1 MEEDLIMHD
10 HIGQPTPLI
19 DGREKVTGRIAY
31 TPDLRLPGMLHARLV
46 LSPYAHARIR
56 AIDKAVAKRVPGVV
70 EIFTA
75 EDLPN
80 LDPAPTSRAQAML
93 AWERVIFQGQPVAVV
108 LAQTEAAAL
117 DGAEQVRVDYEPL
130 PAVIDLLEAMAPE
143 APVVWPGGVPSEWEE
158 AAMHGIEATGDVRSK
173 RRATNIT
180 SAPRFTR
187 GDVEQGFREAD
198 VIIEKTYRTSMVHQ
212 SYLEPQATVAAVDP
226 LGHVTIWTS
235 TQAQFYVRT
244 EVAKALNLSET
255 QVRVVPMP
263 VGGAFGGK
271 FLLLEPLVATLAWLT
286 RQPVRLVL
294 TRSEDLQST
303 VPAPQTIIEVRT
315 GARRDGTLTALQAR
329 LIFDSGAWPAT
340 PVSIA
345 CNLIGGYY
353 RFPHLDIQG
362 VEVLT
367 HKPAVGAYRAPGAP
381 QATFAIESQMDELAR
396 ALALDPI
403 EFRLRNAC
411 DQGDL
416 MPNGKPWPKIGLRDC
431 LERMREHPAWQAR
444 ETCGPNEGIGIA
456 VGGWPGGR
464 EPAAAI
470 CQLNGDGTLSVHV
483 GSIDITGTHTG
494 FALIAAETFGVEP
507 SRVRI
512 VSGDS
517 DAAPYAGGSGGS
529 KITYTVGVAVLRA
542 AAEARRQ
549 VLEVAAD
556 YLEAHPDDLEIRD
569 GWVQIRGGP
578 EHRVSL
584 AEIGEMTREFGG
596 KYEPIFGHGRS
607 AQAAPAP
614 GFAAELA
621 RVWVDPETGEVRL
634 LHFVAIQDV
643 GRAINPLAVEGQ
655 IHGGV
660 AQSIGWGLIERMVY
674 DETGQL
680 LTGSLMD
687 YALPKTIT
695 VPPIEVEIL
704 EVPAPDG
711 PFGARGVGEPPV
723 VPGAAAIANAI
734 RDAVGVRVTELPVT
748 PERLYRRLR
757 SR

>member
-1 MEEDLIMHD
+1 MPHR
-10 HIGQPTPLI
+10 IGQPTPLI
-19 DGREKVTGRIAY
+19 DGREKVTGRITY
-31 TPDLRLPGMLHARLV
+31 TPDLRVPGMLHARLV
-46 LSPYAHARIR
+46 LSPHAHARIR
-56 AIDKAVAKRVPGVV
+56 AVDKAAALRVPGVV
-70 EIFTA
+70 EVFTA
-75 EDLPN
+75 EDLPH
-80 LDPAPTSRAQAML
+80 LDPAPTSRAKAML
-93 AWERVIFQGQPVAVV
+93 ARERVVFQGQPVAVV
-108 LAQTEAAAL
+108 LAETEAAAL

-130 PAVIDLLEAMAPE
+130 PAVVDPLAAMAPD
-143 APVVWPGGVPSEWEE
+143 APLVWPEGVPTEWAE
-158 AAMHGIEATGDVRSK
+158 AAMHGIEETDDANTKPRRTNVTATH
-173 RRATNIT
+173 
-180 SAPRFTR
+180 RFTR
-187 GDVEQGFREAD
+187 GDVERGFREAD
-198 VIIEKTYRTSMVHQ
+198 VIVEQTYRTSMVHQ
-212 SYLEPQATVAAVDP
+212 SYLEPQAAVAAVDP
-226 LGHVTIWTS
+226 LERVTVWTS
-235 TQAQFYVRT
+235 TQAQFYVRS
-244 EVAKALNLSET
+244 EVASVLELPEQ

-286 RQPVRLVL
+286 RRPVRLVL
-294 TRSEDLQST
+294 TRSEDLQSA
-303 VPAPQTIIEVRT
+303 VPAPQAILEVKT

-396 ALALDPI
+396 ALGMDPI
-403 EFRLRNAC
+403 ELRLRNAC
-411 DQGDL
+411 DEGDL
-416 MPNGKPWPKIGLRDC
+416 MPNGRPWPKIGLRAC
-431 LERMREHPAWQAR
+431 LERLREHPAWQAR
-444 ETCGPNEGIGIA
+444 EAHGPDEGVGVA

-464 EPAAAI
+464 EPAAAV

-494 FALIAAETFGVEP
+494 FALIAAEAFGVEP
-507 SRVRI
+507 ERVRI
-512 VSGDS
+512 VAGDT
-517 DAAPYAGGSGGS
+517 DQAPYAGGSGGS
-529 KITYTVGVAVLRA
+529 KITYTVGLAVLQA
-542 AAEARRQ
+542 AAEARQQ

-556 YLEAHPDDLEIRD
+556 HLEAHPDDLEIRD
-569 GWVQIRGGP
+569 GWVQVRGVP
-578 EHRVSL
+578 ERRVSL

-596 KYEPIFGHGRS
+596 KYAPIFGRGRS
-607 AQAAPAP
+607 AQTASAP
-614 GFAAELA
+614 GFAVELA
-621 RVWVDPETGEVRL
+621 HVRVDQETGAVRL
-634 LHFVAIQDV
+634 LRFVALQDV

-660 AQSIGWGLIERMVY
+660 AQGIGWGLTERMVY
-674 DETGQL
+674 DEGGQL

-687 YALPKTIT
+687 YALPKTVT
-695 VPPIEVEIL
+695 VPPIEVELL

-748 PERLYRRLR
+748 AERLYRLCGN
-757 SR
+757 S